1 MYPYMKK
8 FFLAAAMAAVAPALL
23 AVPAKRDVVRTLEQ
37 PDGTTVQVTVVGD
50 EFAHVYRTLDNLPLM
65 LNQHGFYCYAVAD
78 ENGVVLA
85 SDVPARDIALRSAAD
100 IAFVSSINAEA
111 VGQRLLEQ
119 KLQRSPMRAAENT
132 SAGKGLYHSDYPTL
146 GSPKSL
152 VILAEFS
159 DVKFSVDDPAD
170 FYDRYFHGE
179 DFNDYNI
186 PGSIDEYFRLSSNGM
201 FTPQFD
207 VYGPVTLPNNQKY
220 YGANDYNGNDS
231 RAHECVYDAC
241 MGLDSEINFADYDT
255 DGDGVV
261 DNIYVIYAGQGESDY
276 GPAYSIWPHSWN
288 IEYGLG
294 YRPKLDNVELSRY
307 GVSNEWAFDAPAGP
321 GTYVHEFG
329 HVIGLADHYDVN
341 YGTVSTQGLTPGY
354 WDIMD
359 YGSYC
364 EDGIC
369 PPLYTVFERN
379 ALKWIDP
386 IIIDGPMS
394 VELRDVVNSNDGAVI
409 LTNNEN
415 EFYTLENRQQTSW
428 DRAIPG
434 HGMLI
439 YHIVYNESTWSS
451 NTANT
456 VKGSLGVQLVSAS
469 TKYSASV
476 ESVWPTQAFPGT
488 MNVTSFTDDTNP
500 SMKTRAGDPLNLPIT
515 NITESNGIIYFDVCG
530 GNISLSAPKL
540 NSSNINAG
548 GFTIVWEPVAGA
560 IDYVVSVAD
569 ANGKVLYENEV
580 TGTQFTVDRL
590 NAETTYTANVTA
602 RHGDFL
608 SEVTSIEVTTG
619 EFDFAL
625 AVPEILPATNVTE
638 TGFTAQWNAV
648 PTATDYLLSV
658 VSVVDKDLQTVTADF
673 GSGNTISLPEGWEFS
688 LGTKSYYGSSST
700 GYFGQAAPAL
710 KFNSHG
716 ATLTTAVYED
726 DILTFSCWMRNAGSS
741 TANYVEIT
749 GIDTDGNSTLLL
761 KHGPIVSS
769 TSGETVTISN
779 IPTGIHQ
786 IVITFFKVEGGNLA
800 LDDVTLT
807 LGGTT
812 QAPVITDQ
820 PVGNV
825 TSHNITAP
833 QGKYLYTVQALNADG
848 AKSLVSDI
856 ASVGV
861 GTQGCADIEVDPN
874 APVEYYNLQGIRV
887 AEPTA
892 PGIYIRRQG
901 STATKII
908 R

>member
-1 MYPYMKK
+1 MYFDMKK

-65 LNQHGFYCYAVAD
+65 LNQQGFYCYAVAD
-78 ENGVVLA
+78 ESGLVLA
-85 SDVPARDIALRSAAD
+85 SDVPARDIALRSASD
-100 IAFVSSINAEA
+100 IAFISSINAES

-132 SAGKGLYHSDYPTL
+132 SAGKGLYHSDYPTT

-152 VILAEFS
+152 VILAQFT
-159 DVKFSVDDPAD
+159 DVKFSVENPAD

-179 DFNDYNI
+179 DFHDYNI
-186 PGSIDEYFRLSSNGM
+186 PGSIDEYFRLSSNGN

-207 VYGPVTLPNNQKY
+207 VYGPVTLSNNQAY
-220 YGANDYNGNDS
+220 YGANGYNGDA

-241 MGLDSEINFADYDT
+241 VALDGEINFADYDT

-276 GPAYSIWPHSWN
+276 GSANTIWPHSWN
-288 IEYGLG
+288 LEYGLG
-294 YRPKLDNVELSRY
+294 YRPKLDDVYLSRY
-307 GVSNEWAFDAPAGP
+307 GVSNEWAFNEPAGP

-341 YGTVSTQGLTPGY
+341 YGTVNTQGLTPGY

-386 IIIDGPMS
+386 IVIDGAMS
-394 VELRDVVNSNDGAVI
+394 VELRDVVTSNDGAVI
-409 LTNNEN
+409 LTSNPN
-415 EFYTLENRQQTSW
+415 EFFTLENRQQTSW

-434 HGMLI
+434 HGLII

-469 TKYSASV
+469 TKYSATV
-476 ESVWPTQAFPGT
+476 ESVWPTQSFPGT

-540 NSSNINAG
+540 NSSNVNAG

-590 NAETTYTANVTA
+590 NAETTYTANVMA

-608 SEVTSIEVTTG
+608 SEVTTLEVTTG
-619 EFDFAL
+619 AFDFLL

-658 VSVVDKDLQTVTADF
+658 VGITDKEPQTVYTGF
-673 GSGNTISLPEGWEFS
+673 GSGSTVTLPEGWTFS
-688 LGTKSYYGSSST
+688 LGTKNNYGSSSN
-700 GYFGQAAPAL
+700 GYFGKAAPAL
-710 KFNSHG
+710 KFNAQG
-716 ATLTTAVYED
+716 AYLSTAVYDD
-726 DILTFSCWMRNAGSS
+726 DILTFSCWVRNAGSS
-741 TANYVEIT
+741 TANYFEVT
-749 GIDTDGNSTLLL
+749 GVDAAGNSTLLL
-761 KHGPIVSS
+761 KHGPIVASVG
-769 TSGETVTISN
+769 GETVTISD
-779 IPTGIHQ
+779 IPAGIHQ
-786 IVITFFKVEGGNLA
+786 LVVTFFKVEGGNLA

-812 QAPVITDQ
+812 EAPIITDQ
-820 PVGNV
+820 SVGNV

-833 QGKYLYTVQALNADG
+833 QGKYSYSVVAVNAEG

-856 ASVGV
+856 ASVET
-861 GTQGCADIEVDPN
+861 GTGSCIDIQVDPT

-887 AEPTA
+887 ASPA
-892 PGIYIRRQG
+892 PGQIYIRRQG
-901 STATKII
+901 ATATKV
-908 R
+908 RY

>member
-1 MYPYMKK
+1 MYFDMKK
-8 FFLAAAMAAVAPALL
+8 FILAAAMAAVAPALL

-65 LNQHGFYCYAVAD
+65 LNQQGFYCYAVAD
-78 ENGVVLA
+78 ESGLVLA
-85 SDVPARDIALRSAAD
+85 SDVPARDIALRSASD
-100 IAFVSSINAEA
+100 IAFISSINAES

-132 SAGKGLYHSDYPTL
+132 SAGKGLYHSDYPTT

-152 VILAEFS
+152 VILAQFT
-159 DVKFSVDDPAD
+159 DVKFSVENPAD

-179 DFNDYNI
+179 DFHDYNI
-186 PGSIDEYFRLSSNGM
+186 PGSIDEYFRLSSNGN

-207 VYGPVTLPNNQKY
+207 VYGPVTLSNNQAY
-220 YGANDYNGNDS
+220 YGANGYNGDA

-241 MGLDSEINFADYDT
+241 VALDGEINFADYDT
-255 DGDGVV
+255 DGDGIV

-276 GPAYSIWPHSWN
+276 GSANTIWPHSWN
-288 IEYGLG
+288 LEYGLG
-294 YRPKLDNVELSRY
+294 YRPKLDDVYLSRY

-321 GTYVHEFG
+321 GIYVHEFG

-341 YGTVSTQGLTPGY
+341 YGTVNTQGLTPGY

-359 YGSYC
+359 LGSYC

-379 ALKWIDP
+379 AFKWIDP
-386 IIIDGPMS
+386 IVIDGAMS
-394 VELRDVVNSNDGAVI
+394 VELRDMVTSNDGAVI
-409 LTNNEN
+409 LTSNPN

-456 VKGSLGVQLVSAS
+456 VKSSLGVQLVSAS
-469 TKYSASV
+469 NKYSASV
-476 ESVWPTQAFPGT
+476 ESVWPTQSFPGT

-530 GNISLSAPKL
+530 GNISLGAPKL

-560 IDYVVSVAD
+560 IDYVVNVAD

-590 NAETTYTANVTA
+590 NAETTYTANVMA

-608 SEVTSIEVTTG
+608 SEVTTIEITTG
-619 EFDFAL
+619 AFDFLL
-625 AVPEILPATNVTE
+625 AVPEILPASNVTE

-658 VSVVDKDLQTVTADF
+658 VGIAEKEPQTVYTGF
-673 GSGNTISLPEGWEFS
+673 GSGSTVTLPEGWTFS
-688 LGTKSYYGSSST
+688 LGTKNNYGSSSN

-710 KFNSHG
+710 KFNAQG
-716 ATLTTAVYED
+716 AYLSTAVYDD
-726 DILTFSCWMRNAGSS
+726 DILTFSCWVRNAGSS
-741 TANYVEIT
+741 TANYFEVT
-749 GIDTDGNSTLLL
+749 GVDAAGNSTLLL
-761 KHGPIVSS
+761 KHGPIVASVG
-769 TSGETVTISN
+769 GETVTISD
-779 IPTGIHQ
+779 IPAGIHQ
-786 IVITFFKVEGGNLA
+786 LVVTFFRVEGGNLA

-807 LGGTT
+807 LGGTIE
-812 QAPVITDQ
+812 APIITDQ
-820 PVGNV
+820 SVGNV

-833 QGKYLYTVQALNADG
+833 QGKYSYSVVAVNAEG

-856 ASVGV
+856 AYVET
-861 GTQGCADIEVDPN
+861 GTGSCIDIQVDPT

-887 AEPTA
+887 ANPV
-892 PGIYIRRQG
+892 PGQIYIRRQG
-901 STATKII
+901 ATATKI
-908 R
+908 RY

>member
-1 MYPYMKK
+1 MKK
-8 FFLAAAMAAVAPALL
+8 FILAAAMAAVAPALL
-23 AVPAKRDVVRTLEQ
+23 AVPAKRDVVRTVEQ

-65 LNQHGFYCYAVAD
+65 LNQQGFYCYAVTD
-78 ENGVVLA
+78 ERGVVLA
-85 SDVPARDIALRSAAD
+85 SDVPARDISLRSASD
-100 IAFVSSINAEA
+100 RAFISSINAEA

-132 SAGKGLYHSDYPTL
+132 SVGKGLYHSDYPTL

-159 DVKFSVDDPAD
+159 DVKFSVDNPAD

-220 YGANDYNGNDS
+220 YGANDYSGSDS

-329 HVIGLADHYDVN
+329 HVIGLADHYDIY
-341 YGTVSTQGLTPGY
+341 YGTPNVQGLTPGY

-359 YGSYC
+359 LGSYC

-434 HGMLI
+434 HGLII
-439 YHIVYNESTWSS
+439 YHICYDESLWS
-451 NTANT
+451 ANT
-456 VKGSLGVQLVSAS
+456 VNTTKSNLGVQLVSAS

-476 ESVWPTQAFPGT
+476 ESVWPTQSFPGT

-515 NITESNGIIYFDVCG
+515 NITESNGLIFFDVCG
-530 GNISLSAPKL
+530 GNLSLSAPKL
-540 NSSNINAG
+540 NSSNVNAG
-548 GFTIVWEPVAGA
+548 GFTIAWEPVAGA
-560 IDYVVSVAD
+560 IDYVVSVVDPDGKELYNSEIAD
-569 ANGKVLYENEV
+569 
-580 TGTQFTVDRL
+580 TQFTVDRL
-590 NAETTYTANVTA
+590 KAETTYTTKVSA
-602 RHGDFL
+602 RHGSFL
-608 SEVTSIEVTTG
+608 SDVTTIEVTTG
-619 EFDFAL
+619 PFDFAL
-625 AVPEILPATNVTE
+625 AVPEVLPASDITE
-638 TGFTAQWNAV
+638 DGFTAQWNAV
-648 PTATDYLLSV
+648 PGASDYLITV
-658 VSVVDKDLQTVTADF
+658 VSIVDKEQQTISTGF
-673 GSGNTISLPEGWEFS
+673 GSGNTVSFPEGWVFS
-688 LGTKSYYGSSST
+688 LGYKTCYGSSSS
-700 GYFGQAAPAL
+700 GYFGQAAPSL
-710 KFNSHG
+710 KFNEQG
-716 ATLTTAVYED
+716 ATLTTATYGD
-726 DILTFSCWMRNAGSS
+726 DILSLSCWMRNAGAS
-741 TANYVEIT
+741 TANYVEFT
-749 GIDTDGNSTLLL
+749 GIDSKGNSTLLL
-761 KHGPIVSS
+761 KHGPIVASVG
-769 TSGETVTISN
+769 GETVN
-779 IPTGIHQ
+779 ITDIPADIHQ
-786 IVITFFKVEGGNLA
+786 VVITFFKVEGGNLA

-807 LGGTT
+807 LGGKIETT
-812 QAPVITDQ
+812 VVDEQA
-820 PVGNV
+820 VGNV
-825 TSHNITAP
+825 TSFRVNAP
-833 QGKYLYTVQALNADG
+833 QGQYYYSVVALNADG
-848 AKSLVSDI
+848 AKSLVSDL
-856 ASVGV
+856 ANVEV
-861 GTQGCADIEVDPN
+861 GTQGCIDIEVDPT
-874 APVEYYNLQGIRV
+874 APVEYFNLQGIRV
-887 AEPTA
+887 ANPA
-892 PGIYIRRQG
+892 PGQIYIRRQG
-901 STATKII
+901 TTATKI
-908 R
+908 RF

>member
-1 MYPYMKK
+1 MYFDMKK
-8 FFLAAAMAAVAPALL
+8 FILAAAMAAVAPALL

-65 LNQHGFYCYAVAD
+65 LNQQGFYCYAVAD
-78 ENGVVLA
+78 ESGLVLA
-85 SDVPARDIALRSAAD
+85 SDVPARDIALRSASD
-100 IAFVSSINAEA
+100 IAFISSINAES

-132 SAGKGLYHSDYPTL
+132 SAGKGLYHSDYPTT

-152 VILAEFS
+152 VILAQFT
-159 DVKFSVDDPAD
+159 DVKFSVENPAD

-179 DFNDYNI
+179 DFHDYNI
-186 PGSIDEYFRLSSNGM
+186 PGSIDEYFRLSSNGN

-207 VYGPVTLPNNQKY
+207 VYGPVTLSNNQAY
-220 YGANDYNGNDS
+220 YGANGYNGDA

-241 MGLDSEINFADYDT
+241 VALDGEINFADYDT

-276 GPAYSIWPHSWN
+276 GSANTIWPHSWN
-288 IEYGLG
+288 LEYGLG
-294 YRPKLDNVELSRY
+294 YRPKLDDVYLSRY

-321 GTYVHEFG
+321 GIYVHEFG

-341 YGTVSTQGLTPGY
+341 YGTVNTQGLTPGY

-359 YGSYC
+359 LGSYC

-379 ALKWIDP
+379 AFKWIDP
-386 IIIDGPMS
+386 IVIDGAMS
-394 VELRDVVNSNDGAVI
+394 VELRDMVISNDGAVI
-409 LTNNEN
+409 LTSNPN
-415 EFYTLENRQQTSW
+415 EFFTLENRQQTSW

-469 TKYSASV
+469 NKYSASV
-476 ESVWPTQAFPGT
+476 ESVWPTQSFPGT

-540 NSSNINAG
+540 NSSNVNAG

-590 NAETTYTANVTA
+590 NAETTYTANVMA

-608 SEVTSIEVTTG
+608 SEVTTLEVTTG
-619 EFDFAL
+619 AFDFLL

-658 VSVVDKDLQTVTADF
+658 VGITDKEPQTVYTGF
-673 GSGNTISLPEGWEFS
+673 GSGSTVTLPEGWTFS
-688 LGTKSYYGSSST
+688 LGTKNNYGSSSN
-700 GYFGQAAPAL
+700 GYFGKAAPAL
-710 KFNSHG
+710 KFNAQG
-716 ATLTTAVYED
+716 AYLSTAVYDD
-726 DILTFSCWMRNAGSS
+726 DILTFSCWVRNAGSS
-741 TANYVEIT
+741 TANYFEVT
-749 GIDTDGNSTLLL
+749 GVDAAGNSTLLL
-761 KHGPIVSS
+761 KHGPIVASVG
-769 TSGETVTISN
+769 GETVTISD
-779 IPTGIHQ
+779 IPAGIHQ
-786 IVITFFKVEGGNLA
+786 LVVTFFKVEGGNLA

-812 QAPVITDQ
+812 EAPIITDQ
-820 PVGNV
+820 SVGNV

-833 QGKYLYTVQALNADG
+833 QGKYSYSVVAVNAEG

-856 ASVGV
+856 ASVET
-861 GTQGCADIEVDPN
+861 GTGSCIDIQVDPT

-887 AEPTA
+887 ASPA
-892 PGIYIRRQG
+892 PGQIYIRRQG
-901 STATKII
+901 ATATKI
-908 R
+908 RY

>member
-1 MYPYMKK
+1 MYFDMKK
-8 FFLAAAMAAVAPALL
+8 FILAAAMAAVAPALL

-78 ENGVVLA
+78 ESGLVLA

-119 KLQRSPMRAAENT
+119 KLQCSPMRAAENT
-132 SAGKGLYHSDYPTL
+132 SAGKGLYHSDYPTT

-152 VILAEFS
+152 VILDEFS
-159 DVKFSVDDPAD
+159 DVKFSVENPAD

-179 DFNDYNI
+179 DFHDYNI
-186 PGSIDEYFRLSSNGM
+186 PGSIDEYFRLSSNGN

-207 VYGPVTLPNNQKY
+207 VYGPVTLSNNQAY
-220 YGANDYNGNDS
+220 YGANGYNGDA

-241 MGLDSEINFADYDT
+241 VALDGEINFADYDT

-321 GTYVHEFG
+321 GIYVHEFG

-341 YGTVSTQGLTPGY
+341 YGTVNTQGLTPGY

-359 YGSYC
+359 LGSYC

-379 ALKWIDP
+379 AFKWIDP
-386 IIIDGPMS
+386 IVIDGAMS
-394 VELRDVVNSNDGAVI
+394 VELRDMVTSNDGAVI
-409 LTNNEN
+409 LTSNPN

-456 VKGSLGVQLVSAS
+456 VKSSLGVQLVSAS
-469 TKYSASV
+469 NKYSASV
-476 ESVWPTQAFPGT
+476 ESVWPTQSFPGT

-530 GNISLSAPKL
+530 GNISLGAPKL

-560 IDYVVSVAD
+560 IDYVVNVAD

-590 NAETTYTANVTA
+590 NAETTYTANVMA

-608 SEVTSIEVTTG
+608 SEVTTIEITTG
-619 EFDFAL
+619 AFDFLL
-625 AVPEILPATNVTE
+625 AVPEILPASNVTE
-638 TGFTAQWNAV
+638 TGFTAKWNSV

-658 VSVVDKDLQTVTADF
+658 VGIAEKEPQTVYTGF
-673 GSGNTISLPEGWEFS
+673 GSGSTVTLPEGWTFS
-688 LGTKSYYGSSST
+688 LGTKNNYGSSSN

-710 KFNSHG
+710 KFNAQG
-716 ATLTTAVYED
+716 AYLSTAVYDD
-726 DILTFSCWMRNAGSS
+726 DILTFSCWVRNAGSS
-741 TANYVEIT
+741 TANYFEVT
-749 GIDTDGNSTLLL
+749 GVDAAGNSTLLL
-761 KHGPIVSS
+761 KHGPIVASVG
-769 TSGETVTISN
+769 GETVTISD
-779 IPTGIHQ
+779 IPAGIHQ
-786 IVITFFKVEGGNLA
+786 LVVTFFRVEGGNLA

-807 LGGTT
+807 LGGTIE
-812 QAPVITDQ
+812 APIITDQ
-820 PVGNV
+820 SVGNV

-833 QGKYLYTVQALNADG
+833 QGKYSYSVVAVNAEG

-856 ASVGV
+856 AYVET
-861 GTQGCADIEVDPN
+861 GTGSCIDIQVDPT

-887 AEPTA
+887 ANPV
-892 PGIYIRRQG
+892 PGQIYIRRQG
-901 STATKII
+901 ATATKI
-908 R
+908 RY

>member
-1 MYPYMKK
+1 MYFDMKK
-8 FFLAAAMAAVAPALL
+8 FILAAAMAAVAPALL

-65 LNQHGFYCYAVAD
+65 LNQQGFYCYAVAD
-78 ENGVVLA
+78 ESGLVLA
-85 SDVPARDIALRSAAD
+85 SDVPARDIALRSASD
-100 IAFVSSINAEA
+100 IAFISSINAES

-132 SAGKGLYHSDYPTL
+132 SAGKGLYHSDYPTT

-152 VILAEFS
+152 VILAQFT
-159 DVKFSVDDPAD
+159 DVKFSVENPAD

-179 DFNDYNI
+179 DFHDYNI
-186 PGSIDEYFRLSSNGM
+186 PGSIDEYFRLSSNGN

-207 VYGPVTLPNNQKY
+207 VYGPVTLSNNQAY
-220 YGANDYNGNDS
+220 YGANGYNGDA

-241 MGLDSEINFADYDT
+241 VALDGEINFADYDT

-307 GVSNEWAFDAPAGP
+307 GVSYEWAFDAPAGP
-321 GTYVHEFG
+321 GIYVHEFG

-341 YGTVSTQGLTPGY
+341 YGTVNTQGLTPGY

-359 YGSYC
+359 LGSYC

-379 ALKWIDP
+379 AFKWIDP
-386 IIIDGPMS
+386 IVIDGAMS
-394 VELRDVVNSNDGAVI
+394 VELRDMVTSNDGAVI
-409 LTNNEN
+409 LTSNPN
-415 EFYTLENRQQTSW
+415 EFFTLENRQQTSW

-469 TKYSASV
+469 NKYSASV
-476 ESVWPTQAFPGT
+476 ESVWPTQSFPGT

-540 NSSNINAG
+540 NSSNVNAG

-590 NAETTYTANVTA
+590 NAETTYTANVMA

-608 SEVTSIEVTTG
+608 SEVTTLEVTTG
-619 EFDFAL
+619 AFDFLL

-658 VSVVDKDLQTVTADF
+658 VGITDKEPQTVYTGF
-673 GSGNTISLPEGWEFS
+673 GSGSTVTLPEGWTFS
-688 LGTKSYYGSSST
+688 LGTKNNYGSSSN
-700 GYFGQAAPAL
+700 GYFGKAAPAL
-710 KFNSHG
+710 KFNAQG
-716 ATLTTAVYED
+716 AYLSTAVYDD
-726 DILTFSCWMRNAGSS
+726 DILTFSCWVRNAGSS
-741 TANYVEIT
+741 TANYFEVT
-749 GIDTDGNSTLLL
+749 GVDAAGNSTLLL
-761 KHGPIVSS
+761 KHGPIVASVG
-769 TSGETVTISN
+769 GETVTISD
-779 IPTGIHQ
+779 IPAGIHQ
-786 IVITFFKVEGGNLA
+786 LVVTFFKVEGGNLA

-812 QAPVITDQ
+812 EAPIITDQ
-820 PVGNV
+820 SVGNV

-833 QGKYLYTVQALNADG
+833 QGKYSYSVVAVNAEG

-856 ASVGV
+856 ASVET
-861 GTQGCADIEVDPN
+861 GTGSCIDIQVDPT

-887 AEPTA
+887 ASPA
-892 PGIYIRRQG
+892 PGQIYIRRQG
-901 STATKII
+901 ATATKI
-908 R
+908 RY

>member
-1 MYPYMKK
+1 MYFDMKK
-8 FFLAAAMAAVAPALL
+8 FILAAAMAAVAPALL

-65 LNQHGFYCYAVAD
+65 LNQQGFYCYAVAD
-78 ENGVVLA
+78 ESGLVLA
-85 SDVPARDIALRSAAD
+85 SDVPARDIALRSASD
-100 IAFVSSINAEA
+100 IAFVSSINAES

-132 SAGKGLYHSDYPTL
+132 SAGKGLYHSDYPTT

-152 VILAEFS
+152 VILAQFT
-159 DVKFSVDDPAD
+159 DVKFSVENPAD

-179 DFNDYNI
+179 DFHDYNI
-186 PGSIDEYFRLSSNGM
+186 PGSIDEYFRLSSNGN

-207 VYGPVTLPNNQKY
+207 VYGPVTLSNNQAY
-220 YGANDYNGNDS
+220 YGANGYNGDA

-241 MGLDSEINFADYDT
+241 VALDGEINFADYDT
-255 DGDGVV
+255 DGDGIV

-276 GPAYSIWPHSWN
+276 GSANTIWPHSWN
-288 IEYGLG
+288 LEYGLG
-294 YRPKLDNVELSRY
+294 YRPKLDDVYLSRY

-321 GTYVHEFG
+321 GIYVHEFG

-341 YGTVSTQGLTPGY
+341 YGTVNTQGLTPGY

-359 YGSYC
+359 LGSYC

-379 ALKWIDP
+379 AFKWIDP
-386 IIIDGPMS
+386 IVIDGAMS
-394 VELRDVVNSNDGAVI
+394 VELRDMVTSNDGAVI
-409 LTNNEN
+409 LTSNPN

-456 VKGSLGVQLVSAS
+456 VKSSLGVQLVSAS
-469 TKYSASV
+469 NKYSASV
-476 ESVWPTQAFPGT
+476 ESVWPTQSFPGT

-530 GNISLSAPKL
+530 GNISLGAPKL

-560 IDYVVSVAD
+560 IDYVVNVAD

-590 NAETTYTANVTA
+590 NAETTYTANVMA

-608 SEVTSIEVTTG
+608 SEVTTIEITTG
-619 EFDFAL
+619 AFDFLL
-625 AVPEILPATNVTE
+625 AVPEILPASNVTE

-658 VSVVDKDLQTVTADF
+658 VGIAEKEPQTVYTGF
-673 GSGNTISLPEGWEFS
+673 GSGSTVTLPEGWTFS
-688 LGTKSYYGSSST
+688 LGTKNNYGSSSN

-710 KFNSHG
+710 KFNAQG
-716 ATLTTAVYED
+716 AYLSTAVYDD
-726 DILTFSCWMRNAGSS
+726 DILTFSCWVRNAGSS
-741 TANYVEIT
+741 TANYFEVT
-749 GIDTDGNSTLLL
+749 GVDAAGNSTLLL
-761 KHGPIVSS
+761 KHGPIVASVG
-769 TSGETVTISN
+769 GETVTISD
-779 IPTGIHQ
+779 IPAGIHQ
-786 IVITFFKVEGGNLA
+786 LVVTFFRVEGGNLA

-807 LGGTT
+807 LGGTIE
-812 QAPVITDQ
+812 APIITDQ
-820 PVGNV
+820 SVGNV

-833 QGKYLYTVQALNADG
+833 QGKYSYSVVAVNAEG

-856 ASVGV
+856 AYVET
-861 GTQGCADIEVDPN
+861 GTGSCIDIQVDPT

-887 AEPTA
+887 ANPV
-892 PGIYIRRQG
+892 PGQIYIRRQG
-901 STATKII
+901 ATATKI
-908 R
+908 RY